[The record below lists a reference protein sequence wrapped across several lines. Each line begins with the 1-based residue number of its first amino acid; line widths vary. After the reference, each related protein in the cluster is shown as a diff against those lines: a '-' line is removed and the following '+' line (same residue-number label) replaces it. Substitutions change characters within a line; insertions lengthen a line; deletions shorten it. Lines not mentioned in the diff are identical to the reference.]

1 VINPE
6 RKVSTPDAN
15 LLPTGEIEV
24 EAQAISWMSFIAAKV
39 HPACARGLDYAMG
52 IFGLADRRLG
62 KLDSALDRCSIA
74 HIHLFRL

>member
-1 VINPE
+1 MCAAFNIKRVH
-6 RKVSTPDAN
+6 R
-15 LLPTGEIEV
+15 LLLRFIECDF
-24 EAQAISWMSFIAAKV
+24 SLPHSAAKV